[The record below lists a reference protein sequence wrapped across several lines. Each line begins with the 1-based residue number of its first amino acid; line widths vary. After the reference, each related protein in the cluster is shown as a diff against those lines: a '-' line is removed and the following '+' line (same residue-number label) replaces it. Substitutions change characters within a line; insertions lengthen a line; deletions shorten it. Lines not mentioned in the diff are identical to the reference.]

1 VNRYEVAH
9 VIALTLPGLDSGPW
23 QVRNSFDSA
32 ANALADRH
40 YNRQRRGSGQI
51 GPPGRKLVFVTPCER
66 AVWVTHWPYAGLALD
81 GMDSWRCSIFR
92 NEGAG
97 LSSQLIIAAMNL
109 TAELWKGRP
118 LDGWV
123 TWIDR
128 RYVASPNPGY
138 CFKQAG
144 WAVDRLWP
152 HSYLIRLR
160 APAPPADPAL
170 LSAVEPNPEEQIVR
184 PYSRACRP
192 HYLA

>member
-1 VNRYEVAH
+1 VT
-9 VIALTLPGLDSGPW
+9 ALTLPGMDSGPW
-23 QVRNSFDSA
+23 QVRNSFDPA

-66 AVWVTHWPYAGLALD
+66 AVWITHWPYASLALD
-81 GMDSWRCSIFR
+81 HMDAWRCSIFR

-97 LSSQLIIAAMNL
+97 LSSQLILEAMSL
-109 TAELWKGRP
+109 TANLWSGRP
-118 LDGWV
+118 VDGWI

-144 WAVDRLWP
+144 WTVDRYWP
-152 HSYLIRLR
+152 HPYLIRLR
-160 APAPPADPAL
+160 ASAPPADPAL
-170 LSAVEPNPEEQIVR
+170 LPVTELKPRQDVDSSNSEKLQDPLPG
-184 PYSRACRP
+184 
-192 HYLA
+192 LG